1 MKELKHINM
10 LIFKRNTGDVAVQL
24 LVFVVVQ
31 MMAKVMVTVLSITY
45 CSIMIIRTILTMM
58 RMVCFIPNHS
68 NHVNGGCDTF
78 QMFPMMM
85 RMMRKRRIGYQT
97 QMMILMTAV
106 KPFRGSA
113 HLLYATH

>member
-1 MKELKHINM
+1 M
-10 LIFKRNTGDVAVQL
+10 
-24 LVFVVVQ
+24 FVVVQ

-45 CSIMIIRTILTMM
+45 CSIMIIRAILTMM

-85 RMMRKRRIGYQT
+85 MMMMMIMMRMMRKRRIRYQT
-97 QMMILMTAV
+97 KMMILMTAV

>member
-45 CSIMIIRTILTMM
+45 CSIMIIRAILTMM
-58 RMVCFIPNHS
+58 RMVCFIPHHS
-68 NHVNGGCDTF
+68 DHVNGGCDTF
-78 QMFPMMM
+78 
-85 RMMRKRRIGYQT
+85 
-97 QMMILMTAV
+97 
-106 KPFRGSA
+106 
-113 HLLYATH
+113 